1 MPGDVEEKGEDR
13 FEGDDERA
21 EAWVSIVVDIVAE
34 LEDVLDVAD
43 GYGADADE
51 EETKGGASFR
61 EDMAAL
67 ESLAVESFDRA
78 GDGYTLEQSKLHD
91 EFRSLV
97 EGRVEKLLVERRF
110 TPSSFVGRLKEV
122 EELPGWSWARDT
134 THEVVAL
141 LRQVDSFQ
149 AWARAIEAK
158 VDRRR
163 HK

>member
-61 EDMAAL
+61 TQARRQGEL
-67 ESLAVESFDRA
+67 ELGLDLPPSLS
-78 GDGYTLEQSKLHD
+78 
-91 EFRSLV
+91 
-97 EGRVEKLLVERRF
+97 
-110 TPSSFVGRLKEV
+110 
-122 EELPGWSWARDT
+122 
-134 THEVVAL
+134 
-141 LRQVDSFQ
+141 
-149 AWARAIEAK
+149 
-158 VDRRR
+158 
-163 HK
+163 